1 LKEDPL
7 VIVVRMKKTT
17 IMTAKKGKKCLSV
30 LSSLLLRYAALKAA
44 LKLAVAPVV
53 VPAVA
58 VVIVVSPVVVTPVVV
73 AHDVVAVADMICS
86 GLYCKWVVDGIQ
98 TGLASSHTVGGC
110 GAGDF

>member
-30 LSSLLLRYAALKAA
+30 LSLLLLRYAALKAA
-44 LKLAVAPVV
+44 LKLAVAVV
-53 VPAVA
+53 VPVA
-58 VVIVVSPVVVTPVVV
+58 VVIVVLPVVVTPVVV
-73 AHDVVAVADMICS
+73 APNVVAVADMICS

-110 GAGDF
+110 GAGNL

>member
-1 LKEDPL
+1 M
-7 VIVVRMKKTT
+7 IVVRMKKTT

-73 AHDVVAVADMICS
+73 APKVVAVADMICI
-86 GLYCKWVVDGIQ
+86 GLYCKWVVGGIQ
-98 TGLASSHTVGGC
+98 TRLASSHTVGGC
-110 GAGDF
+110 GAGNL